1 MPRIPTSK
9 PQDVRS
15 RPSVG
20 GQININ
26 SQDAFFRS
34 IAAASSEAG
43 AAIEKAQIEKQG
55 LIDSKEANE
64 VAVFQSKKRSEL
76 QTMLTE
82 EADVT
87 KHESIIDGWADEIA
101 NLDLRSGVSKLAGKQ
116 LQQNHNLF
124 IQDSRSKF
132 IAQSTAAAV
141 VQSREA
147 AAVAAMTAIDERNR
161 DGVVAAFQ
169 GNESFSPLEQQNE
182 IVKAIYSIK
191 AKEETD
197 NNKNLQVE
205 KEGIDTLTL
214 SAETLEDIAEIREKI
229 NNDPVYAQ
237 SDLGKRYKSLLE
249 QGLTRAEKTLVNRDE
264 SLIKT
269 KISNEIN
276 VAQSVKDLNEIYK
289 KMDPQENGSFEGSG
303 YSEKLKQELIKAKNI
318 RKKSIVNQTAQALN
332 NQIEDFPKR
341 MEAIASGEIESLE
354 AATEGFFDPEISEFL
369 TKSYALSD
377 GTKTTSDPEFLEIEG
392 LMNREVGFWGSL
404 FTSESWRTDTASQN
418 IIKRIEN
425 FVLDPDTS
433 MGARFAAVDLLVSR
447 AAVDSSN
454 TLIAATGYEESK
466 GPDGE
471 TVYSI
476 TDWEGKV
483 VFLDDF
489 QSSMI
494 KSVSADLKLQISKAA
509 DKGDWTKSLLSPS
522 AILEINRT
530 VNNELFLSRF
540 KKSDE
545 LKTNNDLSQKIQEEF
560 YGEGGI
566 IQKHFKNSTSRRMI
580 EMINYKQAQAK
591 KTL

>member
-147 AAVAAMTAIDERNR
+147 AAVAAMTAIDGRDRN
-161 DGVVAAFQ
+161 GVVAAFQ

-182 IVKAIYSIK
+182 IVKAIYSIR

-205 KEGIDTLTL
+205 KEGIDTSIL
-214 SAETLEDIAEIREKI
+214 SAENLEDIAEIREKI
-229 NNDPVYAQ
+229 NNDPIYAQ

-249 QGLTRAEKTLVNRDE
+249 QDLTRAEKTLVNRDE

-276 VAQSVKDLNEIYK
+276 VAQSVKD
-289 KMDPQENGSFEGSG
+289 
-303 YSEKLKQELIKAKNI
+303 
-318 RKKSIVNQTAQALN
+318 
-332 NQIEDFPKR
+332 
-341 MEAIASGEIESLE
+341 
-354 AATEGFFDPEISEFL
+354 
-369 TKSYALSD
+369 
-377 GTKTTSDPEFLEIEG
+377 
-392 LMNREVGFWGSL
+392 
-404 FTSESWRTDTASQN
+404 
-418 IIKRIEN
+418 
-425 FVLDPDTS
+425 
-433 MGARFAAVDLLVSR
+433 
-447 AAVDSSN
+447 
-454 TLIAATGYEESK
+454 
-466 GPDGE
+466 
-471 TVYSI
+471 
-476 TDWEGKV
+476 
-483 VFLDDF
+483 
-489 QSSMI
+489 
-494 KSVSADLKLQISKAA
+494 
-509 DKGDWTKSLLSPS
+509 
-522 AILEINRT
+522 
-530 VNNELFLSRF
+530 
-540 KKSDE
+540 
-545 LKTNNDLSQKIQEEF
+545 
-560 YGEGGI
+560 
-566 IQKHFKNSTSRRMI
+566 
-580 EMINYKQAQAK
+580 
-591 KTL
+591 